1 MSSLQQLSS
10 ISKLLASCNHQKS
23 DVYAH
28 HIHSLRNEWD
38 RTGDSGEIRVT
49 TKTHEEHVNG
59 SVEVLV
65 VIPFRSRLK
74 TSQPLEALWRAI
86 CEREFLNSSAV
97 VVPVVVPAVV
107 PVVVPVVSTRVGR
120 F

>member
-1 MSSLQQLSS
+1 MFM
-10 ISKLLASCNHQKS
+10 
-23 DVYAH
+23 
-28 HIHSLRNEWD
+28 
-38 RTGDSGEIRVT
+38 RTTSTHFATCGTGLVIPVKIRVI
-49 TKTHEEHVNG
+49 TKTHDEHVNG

-86 CEREFLNSSAV
+86 CEREFLNSS
-97 VVPVVVPAVV
+97 PVVVPAVIPVVV
-107 PVVVPVVSTRVGR
+107 PAVVPVVSTRVGR